1 MSGGLLSMKS
11 IAYVASL
18 LALASAAPGIAQTA
32 LPSFSEPSLSPDA
45 ATIAFVSGGDIW
57 EVPASGGAAH
67 LLVSDAATEG
77 RPFYS
82 PDGTRIAFT
91 STRDGG
97 NANIYVLDLA
107 SARLTRITYG
117 EVNEELDGWSP
128 DGKFLYFASSANN
141 IGRFTDVMRVPA
153 SGGTPVQVTRETF
166 MPIFQA
172 AAAPDGKRLAVLARG
187 SMAAGQFWRNGSA
200 HIDET
205 ELWLKDLSQDAGY
218 TRIAA
223 PAAKQAWPMWSP
235 DGATIT
241 YMSDQDGHENLWQ
254 IPATGGEAR
263 RLTQFT
269 DGRLLFPSMA
279 ANGQSL
285 VFERDF
291 RIWRYDVASGTA
303 APVEI
308 GLRGTPA
315 GPSTTNVPVDTFDAI
330 AVAPDGKKIAL
341 VGHGELFGLPTKDGT
356 TERLTATAAPES
368 ESGVVGRFE
377 ADALRRHARDRSPA
391 VRIRFRRAQGNA
403 PDVGRHRR
411 GAGLRAR
418 RQVRGLHPQPHR
430 PATGHPARGGRPGK
444 RADALQRADRSRMD
458 GFAPRSGRPT
468 GSTWRS
474 RAADAR
480 SFTNVHVVPTAG
492 GAARPV
498 SFLANGQLAGMA
510 WSPDGKFI
518 LFSSGQRAE
527 PQKMI
532 RVDLQPHLPTYREDV
547 FRKLFAP
554 DSQPGA
560 PEDAAPAP
568 KRPDKA
574 EAKGGAPAKTAPPKV
589 TIAWE
594 GLRQR
599 ATVLPLEM
607 DAQSPQITSDGKTL
621 VFLGAPGSTQNLYQ
635 YNLDELA
642 DEPPRPKQISSSARP
657 KAGFGLAADGKT
669 LWYLD
674 GGKVMT
680 TPLPDLAVKPLP
692 ARGEVAV
699 DFDQEKQV
707 VFDQVWSTLDT
718 YFYDPRFHGVDWA
731 AARTKWQPYIAG
743 SRTPAELRRNINL
756 MIGELDASHSGTG
769 MPGAVENNRVGDI
782 GVAFD
787 RAAYEASGAL
797 VVRELVPLGPAAAS
811 GRIARGDRI
820 VSVDGK
826 PVTAQTNFDSL
837 VERKVGKQVALGI
850 RTGAGENRTVTL
862 QPVGDDV
869 VTGLRYRGWVE
880 ARRAM
885 VDRLS
890 GGRLGYVHIADMGDE
905 SLDQLTID
913 LDAANQSKA
922 GVVVDVRNN
931 NGGYVH
937 GRVIDILSRSNFLS
951 MTQRGMVRMPARQAL
966 GQRALGL
973 PTVAL
978 ANESTLSD
986 GEDFMEGY
994 RALGLGK
1001 LVGQD
1006 SAGWIIYTGGRQLID
1021 GSTVRV
1027 PSLLI
1032 EGAKGD
1038 NMERNPRPVDVRV
1051 EQPLGDA
1058 VAGRDTQLEAAVRV
1072 LLEQIGG

>member
-1 MSGGLLSMKS
+1 MKS

-18 LALASAAPGIAQTA
+18 LALASAAQGIAQTA

-128 DGKFLYFASSANN
+128 DGKFLYFASAANN

-254 IPATGGEAR
+254 IAATGGEAR

-356 TERLTATAAPES
+356 TERLTATTAPES
-368 ESGVVGRFE
+368 EPVWSGDSKRMLYVGMRGTDRLLFE
-377 ADALRRHARDRSPA
+377 YDFAARKETRLTSGGTAAAP
-391 VRIRFRRAQGNA
+391 VYA
-403 PDVGRHRR
+403 PDGKSAVYIRNRTDLQLVTLPA
-411 GAGLRAR
+411 AGGSASERTLYS
-418 RQVRGLHPQPHR
+418 GLIDPEW
-430 PATGHPARGGRPGK
+430 
-444 RADALQRADRSRMD
+444 
-458 GFAPRSGRPT
+458 T
-468 GSTWRS
+468 GSPPVWS
-474 RAADAR
+474 PDGQYVAFAAADAR
-480 SFTNVHVVPTAG
+480 SFTNVHVVSTAG

-560 PEDAAPAP
+560 PEDPAPAP

-574 EAKGGAPAKTAPPKV
+574 EAKGATPAKAAPPKV

-699 DFDQEKQV
+699 DFDKEKQV

-743 SRTPAELRRNINL
+743 ARTPSELRRNINL

-820 VSVDGK
+820 VSVDGT

-850 RTGAGENRTVTL
+850 RTGAGESRTVTL